1 MLSCVILSYRCFFSS
16 LSAAF
21 CCSRKMKKWTE
32 KSHLLSAEK
41 KIFQSLRGS
50 SETTPDSAQN
60 VPYDSMA
67 PEEPEENTG

>member
-1 MLSCVILSYRCFFSS
+1 
-16 LSAAF
+16 
-21 CCSRKMKKWTE
+21 MKKWTE